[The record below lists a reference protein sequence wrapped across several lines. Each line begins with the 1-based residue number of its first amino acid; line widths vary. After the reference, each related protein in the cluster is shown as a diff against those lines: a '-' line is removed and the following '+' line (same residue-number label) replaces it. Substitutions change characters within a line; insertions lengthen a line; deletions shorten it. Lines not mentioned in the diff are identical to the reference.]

1 MFPSKIGIIARMF
14 TVITPIRHHTQ
25 GLSQCTN
32 ARKRYGSFQNR
43 KEIEWNCGGGKA
55 VHIHGNMN
63 IFVENSKEFTEKLLE
78 QDTRLIFY
86 LLPICP
92 TGV

>member
-1 MFPSKIGIIARMF
+1 MFPSKIEIIARMF

-32 ARKRYGSFQNR
+32 ARKRYGSFQNG
-43 KEIEWNCGGGKA
+43 KGIEWNWRKKLP
-55 VHIHGNMN
+55 IFTGNMN
-63 IFVENSKEFTEKLLE
+63 IFVENSMEFTEKLLE
-78 QDTRLIFY
+78 QDTRPIFY
-86 LLPICP
+86 LLSICP